1 MSWLKHAFAVG
12 PAGATT
18 PTDGQRMLV
27 DRICLEVIRRRM
39 TVPAQIALE
48 MARPLNYVSAQLMH
62 VLEPF
67 VTVLADPTEYA
78 QLSSFLEQRGS
89 VEYISQRLTALESG
103 APKVDTTPE
112 PRDSN

>member
-1 MSWLKHAFAVG
+1 
-12 PAGATT
+12 
-18 PTDGQRMLV
+18 
-27 DRICLEVIRRRM
+27 
-39 TVPAQIALE
+39 
-48 MARPLNYVSAQLMH
+48 MH

-103 APKVDTTPE
+103 APKVDTHGAT
-112 PRDSN
+112 